1 MRIDEPAPGVALLFA
16 YPMGEQVARSST
28 CTSTAPPTRATAERW
43 RDWMAVPS
51 AG

>member
-1 MRIDEPAPGVALLFA
+1 MRIDAPAPGVALLFA
-16 YPMGEQVARSST
+16 FGPVALAHLYLFGEARRG
-28 CTSTAPPTRATAERW
+28 TADEW